1 MLRCETGAFG
11 AVRPTLCRNLENG
24 FRNGP
29 PYLLVTS
36 TYSTVAVA
44 NDLMDLLNQR
54 QSEGLLFRARPPV
67 VFMSQREDVNLLDVG
82 VIVAGRGVCGGER
95 GPRCVSRVTPSPA
108 SVAMQPAPE
117 QATPSGARRPKR
129 SPSPVD
135 EVSKN
140 TKNDNLI
147 APAADQRIADS
158 MPAPD
163 VLVGIVILE
172 ASSNSQR

>member
-1 MLRCETGAFG
+1 MRCETGAFG

-129 SPSPVD
+129 SPSLVD
-135 EVSKN
+135 EVRKKK
-140 TKNDNLI
+140 TV
-147 APAADQRIADS
+147 APETFQRIAD
-158 MPAPD
+158 AGGEEQGH
-163 VLVGIVILE
+163 LEHINLE
-172 ASSNSQR
+172 ASIKS